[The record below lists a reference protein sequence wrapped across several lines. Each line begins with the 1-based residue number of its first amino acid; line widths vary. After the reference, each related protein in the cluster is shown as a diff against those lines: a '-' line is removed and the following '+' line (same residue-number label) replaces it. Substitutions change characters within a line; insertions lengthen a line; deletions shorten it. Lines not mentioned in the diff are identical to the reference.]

1 TALSEFTRDELV
13 RFSLRALVRHEQEWQ
28 DWRVNTAPSTPLPTS
43 DGFLLRT
50 RRADRW
56 VPVSVTINR
65 LQLPD
70 RDPLAL
76 CRLRERREQLES
88 QRRLIRAEAEL
99 RRLLGSVSDA
109 VYSGR
114 IERGG
119 RWHLRYVSPRLQ
131 VLTGRPLASLLDNPH
146 SREPAVVPEDLPAW
160 R

>member
-1 TALSEFTRDELV
+1 MSDHPPEADLAPSTLAGALFQYSSDALLVVDPISERVLEANNAATALSEFTRDELV
-13 RFSLRALVRHEQEWQ
+13 RFSLRALVRHEQEWR

-43 DGFLLRT
+43 DGFLWRT

-76 CRLRERREQLES
+76 CRLRDRREQLES

-99 RRLLGSVSDA
+99 RRLLGSV
-109 VYSGR
+109 
-114 IERGG
+114 
-119 RWHLRYVSPRLQ
+119 
-131 VLTGRPLASLLDNPH
+131 
-146 SREPAVVPEDLPAW
+146 
-160 R
+160 